1 MITLMAMSFIIGSL
15 TNFFLFPQLIV
26 FAAAFGIYTRSLMLT
41 MKKFTAK

>member
-15 TNFFLFPQLIV
+15 TKIFSFPQLIV
-26 FAAAFGIYTRSLMLT
+26 FAAAFEIFTRNLMLT